1 MQILVPQHGSP
12 QRVPWDHLGY
22 FGFGFEVLEQ
32 GHRNFEVS
40 GLGFEV
46 SWLVLDILCS
56 SRFGLLWVL
65 GSGFELL
72 GLGFEDLGLGFGL
85 LRLGFEVFGQRF
97 KVSGPPG
104 LESSCAGFN
113 PF

>member
-1 MQILVPQHGSP
+1 M
-12 QRVPWDHLGY
+12 
-22 FGFGFEVLEQ
+22 
-32 GHRNFEVS
+32 S

-46 SWLVLDILCS
+46 SWPVLEVMCS